1 MFGCKDKT
9 FPSTHLIS
17 LLSGIISDKNTRG
30 KIKERHM
37 MDCRREEVGIEG
49 KGGVTS
55 RITVFP
61 GDFSSASP
69 VLICMPAMGVPAKFY
84 EPLASPVLKEGWH
97 LVTADLRGNGL
108 SSVRVSRGISFGY
121 HEMVTFDWPAVVEK
135 VKTLFPGAPLS
146 IFGHSLGGQLSTLY
160 LAANP
165 GACSGL
171 ILVATPSV
179 YFRGWDF
186 PLSLGVLA
194 GTQLACA
201 IAGILGYFPGKKIG
215 FGGTEARG
223 VICDWAH
230 TGRTGRY
237 EPAGSPIDFEMLLG
251 ELELPVLSISFEV
264 DFLAP
269 ERAVANLCAKMKRC
283 RITHL
288 HLPDEDL
295 GHLNWVRNP

>member
-1 MFGCKDKT
+1 
-9 FPSTHLIS
+9 
-17 LLSGIISDKNTRG
+17 
-30 KIKERHM
+30 
-37 MDCRREEVGIEG
+37 MDGRREEVGIEG
-49 KGGVTS
+49 KDGVTS
-55 RITVFP
+55 RITVFAD
-61 GDFSSASP
+61 DFSPVSP

-84 EPLASPVLKEGWH
+84 DPLAVPVVKEGWR

-108 SSVRVSRGISFGY
+108 SSLRASRKVSFGY

-135 VKTLFPGAPLS
+135 VKTLFPGAPIYLL
-146 IFGHSLGGQLSTLY
+146 GHSLGGQLSTLY

-165 GACSGL
+165 EACTGL

-179 YFRGWDF
+179 YYKGWDF
-186 PLSLGVLA
+186 PLNLGILA

-223 VICDWAH
+223 VIRDWAH

-237 EPAGSPIDFEMLLG
+237 EPAGSPVNFERLLG

-264 DFLAP
+264 DLLAP
-269 ERAVANLCAKMKRC
+269 ERAVGNLCAKMKRC
-283 RITHL
+283 RIAHH

-295 GHLNWVRNP
+295 GHLQWVRNPPPVIEKIKQWLKNE

>member
-1 MFGCKDKT
+1 
-9 FPSTHLIS
+9 
-17 LLSGIISDKNTRG
+17 
-30 KIKERHM
+30 
-37 MDCRREEVGIEG
+37 MDGRRDEVGIDG
-49 KGGVTS
+49 KDGVSS
-55 RITVFP
+55 RITVFA

-84 EPLASPVLKEGWH
+84 EPLAVPVMGEGWR

-108 SSVRVSRGISFGY
+108 SSVRASREVSFGY

-135 VKTLFPGAPLS
+135 VETLFPGAPIYLL
-146 IFGHSLGGQLSTLY
+146 GHSLGGQLSTLY

-179 YFRGWDF
+179 YYRGWDF
-186 PLSLGVLA
+186 PLNLGILA
-194 GTQLACA
+194 GTQLAWA

-223 VICDWAH
+223 VIRDWAH

-237 EPAGSPIDFEMLLG
+237 EPAGSPVDFERLLG
-251 ELELPVLSISFEV
+251 ELELPVLSISFEM
-264 DFLAP
+264 DLLAP
-269 ERAVANLCAKMKRC
+269 ERAVVNLCTKMKRC
-283 RITHL
+283 RITH
-288 HLPDEDL
+288 HLLGDENL
-295 GHLNWVRNP
+295 GHLQWVKNLQPVIEKISEWLGKSD

>member
-1 MFGCKDKT
+1 
-9 FPSTHLIS
+9 
-17 LLSGIISDKNTRG
+17 
-30 KIKERHM
+30 
-37 MDCRREEVGIEG
+37 MDGRREEVGIEG
-49 KGGVTS
+49 KDGVTS
-55 RITVFP
+55 RITVFAD
-61 GDFSSASP
+61 DFSHTAP

-84 EPLASPVLKEGWH
+84 DPLAVPVVKEGWR

-108 SSVRVSRGISFGY
+108 SSLRASRKVSFGY

-135 VKTLFPGAPLS
+135 VKTLFPGAPIYLL
-146 IFGHSLGGQLSTLY
+146 GHSLGGQLSTLY

-165 GACSGL
+165 EACTGL

-179 YFRGWDF
+179 YYKGWDF
-186 PLSLGVLA
+186 PLNLGILA

-223 VICDWAH
+223 VIRDWAH

-237 EPAGSPIDFEMLLG
+237 EPAGSPVNFERLLG

-264 DFLAP
+264 DLLAP
-269 ERAVANLCAKMKRC
+269 ERAVGNLCAKMKRC
-283 RITHL
+283 RITHH

-295 GHLNWVRNP
+295 GHLQWVRNPPPVIEKIKQWLKNE